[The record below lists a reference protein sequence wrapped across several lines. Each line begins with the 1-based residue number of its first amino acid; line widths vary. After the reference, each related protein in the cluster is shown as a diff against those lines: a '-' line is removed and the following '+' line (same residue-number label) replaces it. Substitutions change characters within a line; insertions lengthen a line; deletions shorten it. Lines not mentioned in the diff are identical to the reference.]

1 MEALFKEH
9 GEKIE
14 APANFRLSLQ
24 KKGTVWFLEK
34 GAMILF
40 AVQKKEGHEG
50 RRTLLSTVQ
59 SGRLLF
65 DMEGQ
70 ENVPFEIFAF
80 SEEPVVIWE
89 MKVDAF
95 EGKLKNSSHNQEAF
109 SPLLEHYL
117 NQFGHFVFSPIE
129 LRPKHWILEGGIG
142 VEKGE
147 TFTIKISEIPTE
159 KERVVWLTP
168 KEGEYKLLGPHEVKF
183 SQKNFPLLPHLYFL
197 SLEKTT
203 LQAKSTPEVISS
215 ECWLEGLS
223 HFHHFIGNYLVY
235 KRAFLDQEEFKRFE
249 EKERLQE
256 ETLHETLT
264 EMVGVLKS
272 HEDEE
277 IVTSTNPLIQAA
289 EIVFRKQGIKFTAPE
304 RNLGGELKNKVAK
317 IAEGSEARMRGVQ
330 LGALWWKCD
339 SGPLLAFYRKER
351 HPVALYLN
359 RWGKYEMIDP
369 IRGKKRKITGSI
381 ARNIALDAYS
391 FYKAIPDE
399 IHNGK
404 EALLYYFKEN
414 KMEFIKL
421 LGYGLIA
428 AIFSLFPPIG
438 ISFIFNSAIPNANA
452 GLLMQI
458 TLGLIAAAASAALF
472 IYFRSLI
479 LGRIDGKLSSSLQPA
494 IWDRLLKLPANFF
507 RRFTAG
513 DLLQRAMTMEQ
524 MRPLL
529 SSNISQAILTGV
541 FAVLYLVTMAIY
553 SPRLTVI
560 GVILLMV
567 AISLTVLLARW
578 KIRVQRKVYEMQGK
592 INGALVQ
599 ILSGVAKLRVAGAEN
614 NAFSYWAKQF
624 SKSKSLEMSAQNIQN
639 IITTCMAAF
648 PHLSIILIFGAVMRM
663 EEMGSIS
670 IGDFLAFNTAYMTL
684 SLAVFS
690 MSSIVM
696 QAAAIVPLWRR
707 SHVIIEEPQELL
719 MKKSNP
725 GKLTG
730 DIRLDHVSFSYE
742 EEGTS
747 ILNDVSIRLAP
758 REMIGIVGPSGS
770 GKSTLIRM
778 ILGFETPR
786 SGAVYFN
793 GKDLSHLN
801 LSEVRKQMG
810 VVLQGGGII
819 AGTLYQNIV
828 AGGQYTE
835 EEIDRAITLASFK
848 KDLENFPMG
857 LHTVV
862 PMNGET
868 LSGGQ
873 KQRLLI
879 TRALLPNPKI
889 LLLDEATSAL
899 DNNSQEEITQNIDQL
914 DISRIVIAHRLS
926 TIKNADRIYVLE
938 KGEVTQ
944 TGSFESLSN
953 EPGLFAEM
961 LKRQKL

>member
-1 MEALFKEH
+1 MEVLFKEH
-9 GEKIE
+9 GKKIE

-24 KKGTVWFLEK
+24 KKGTIWFLEK
-34 GAMILF
+34 GALILF

-65 DMEGQ
+65 DMERKG
-70 ENVPFEIFAF
+70 NIPFEIFAF
-80 SEEPVVIWE
+80 SEEPVIIWE
-89 MKVDAF
+89 MEVEDFK
-95 EGKLKNSSHNQEAF
+95 GKLKNSPSNQEAF

-129 LRPKHWILEGGIG
+129 ISPKHWIHKGGIG

-147 TFTIKISEIPTE
+147 TFTIKISEVPVE

-168 KEGEYKLLGPHEVKF
+168 KGGDYKLLGSHEVKF
-183 SQKNFPLLPHLYFL
+183 SQNNFPLLPHLYFL
-197 SLEKTT
+197 SLEKIM
-203 LQAKSTPEVISS
+203 LQSKSTPEVIHS
-215 ECWLEGLS
+215 EVWQEGLT

-235 KRAFLDQEEFKRFE
+235 KRAFLDQEELKRFE
-249 EKERLQE
+249 EKEKLQE
-256 ETLHETLT
+256 ETLHETLS
-264 EMVGVLKS
+264 EMVGVLKTS
-272 HEDEE
+272 EDEE
-277 IVTSTNPLIQAA
+277 IVTSTDPLIQSA

-304 RNLGGELKNKVAK
+304 KNLGGELKDKVER

-330 LGALWWKCD
+330 LGSLWWKFD
-339 SGPLLAFYRKER
+339 SGPLLTFYGKER
-351 HPVALYLN
+351 HPIALYLN
-359 RWGKYEMIDP
+359 QWGKYEMIDP
-369 IRGKKRKITGSI
+369 VKGKKKKITEKI

-404 EALLYYFKEN
+404 EALLFYFKES

-452 GLLMQI
+452 DLLIQI
-458 TLGLIAAAASAALF
+458 TLGMIAAAASAALF

-507 RRFTAG
+507 RCFTAG
-513 DLLQRAMTMEQ
+513 DLLQRSMAMEQ

-529 SSNISQAILTGV
+529 SSNISQAILTGI
-541 FAVLYLVTMAIY
+541 FALLYLIIMTIY
-553 SPRLTVI
+553 SPRLTAL
-560 GVILLMV
+560 GVSLLVV
-567 AISLTVLLARW
+567 AVFLTVLLARW
-578 KIRVQRKVYEMQGK
+578 KIRVQGKVYEMQGK

-624 SKSKSLEMSAQNIQN
+624 SKSKSIEMFAQNIQN
-639 IITTCMAAF
+639 IVTTSMAAF

-663 EEMGSIS
+663 EEMRSLS
-670 IGDFLAFNTAYMTL
+670 IGNFLAFNTAYMTL
-684 SLAVFS
+684 SMAVFS
-690 MSSIVM
+690 MSNIVM

-707 SHVIIEEPQELL
+707 SYVIIEEPQELL
-719 MKKSNP
+719 IKKSNP

-730 DIRLDHVSFSYE
+730 DIRLDHITFSYE
-742 EEGTS
+742 KEGVS
-747 ILNDVSIRLAP
+747 ILNDVSICLAP
-758 REMIGIVGPSGS
+758 REMIGIVGPSGG
-770 GKSTLIRM
+770 GKSTLIRI

-786 SGAVYFN
+786 SGAIYFN

-801 LSEVRKQMG
+801 LSEVRRQMG

-835 EEIDRAITLASFK
+835 EEIDRAISLASFK
-848 KDLENFPMG
+848 NDLENFPMG

-944 TGSFESLSN
+944 TGSFKSLSN
-953 EPGLFAEM
+953 ESGLFAEM